1 MQIAYWIVA
10 GILALASLAAG
21 GLKVVRPPAKL
32 AESGLT
38 WAPDFPAWTVTA
50 IGLLEVLGAV
60 GLILPPLTGVATIL
74 APLAALGLVLVQ
86 VGAIITHIVRGEV
99 KTLVVNIVLLLLA
112 VAAAWLGFA
121 TWA

>member
-1 MQIAYWIVA
+1 MQIAYWLVA
-10 GILALASLAAG
+10 GILALAYLAAG

-38 WAPDFPAWTVTA
+38 WAPDFPVWTVKT
-50 IGLLEVLGAV
+50 IGLLEVLGAI
-60 GLILPPLTGVATIL
+60 GLILPPVSGIATIL

-99 KTLVVNIVLLLLA
+99 KTLVVNVVLLLLA

>member
-10 GILALASLAAG
+10 GILALAYLAAG
-21 GLKVVRPPAKL
+21 GLKVVRPPRKL

-38 WAPDFPAWTVTA
+38 WAPDFPTWTVKT
-50 IGLLEVLGAV
+50 IGLLEVLGAI
-60 GLILPPLTGVATIL
+60 GLILAPLTGIATVL
-74 APLAALGLVLVQ
+74 APLAALGLALVQ
-86 VGAIITHIVRGEV
+86 IGAIITHIARGEV
-99 KTLVVNIVLLLLA
+99 KTLVVNVVLLLLA

>member
-1 MQIAYWIVA
+1 MQLAYWIIG
-10 GILALASLAAG
+10 GILALSYLAAG
-21 GLKVVRPPAKL
+21 GLKLARPPAKL

-38 WAPDFPAWTVTA
+38 WAPDFPVWIVKA
-50 IGLLEVLGAV
+50 IGLLEVLGAI
-60 GLILPPLTGVATIL
+60 GLILPPLIGVAPVL
-74 APLAALGLVLVQ
+74 APLAAVGLALVQ
-86 VGAIITHIVRGEV
+86 VGAIVTHIVRGEV